1 MNGQNGW
8 YTDQQQQQY
17 AAYPAYPGQA
27 RPPQQQPNQQQAYS
41 DQHAQQT
48 SDPFTGEASPSTVD
62 QPQYQQMN
70 STAQSQRYQ
79 YGAGMSID
87 TSSFLAAPSYP
98 SSSGNYYG
106 QAQTVQ
112 QSPTTSGYANAPRR
126 ENVGSRCSNGMVQFH
141 QTQQSPYMQQQLAQ
155 QPYNGSGT
163 QAPWEYSN
171 TYAAAPQHRPS
182 LSAGPSRQQQ
192 QQQQQHQPSHQQ
204 YAYPQS
210 FASPSNQSTPQQPL
224 RAPDA
229 ASQYAMKSP
238 YAPSTGTRERLAM
251 SQSPISDV
259 FQSGGQPAG
268 RTFNLMAG
276 LERPTPNPPLRR
288 VSAQI
293 DSSHGDPFTG
303 QRGSFAS
310 AQTENL
316 TLSGHWNASSS
327 NGHGQSQQQWPAAPQ
342 TARPQQHPQNVGSS
356 STLASWNS
364 TKPYSNMQPSPVDS
378 DSFPHP
384 QRNPSI
390 GSSPHLSNNSHAN
403 QVEPVSQHRN
413 SVGASVAPAYNH
425 GGGVPQS
432 MLPGSYPAPLCS
444 SGSSLDAAWGLR
456 PSRAGTSTRAP
467 ASNEFMAPSQPMPHM
482 AEPGSPSLL
491 VARNHSLPSRQHAQP
506 PMHSLASSSSAS
518 STLEMAVSASP
529 KVSSLPPQPPLQAPI
544 KPATASSISTS
555 ALPTEKSKPKSVKRR
570 WKPKMNAEAGP
581 AMANAPLP
589 AAANLQSNRGFQAA
603 DGALPQY
610 ALPSELFARAPC
622 SQVMPPPPPTQSIA
636 PMGIR
641 RSKELQTP
649 SPPPPFAS
657 QTLSVQESPD
667 PLNLLSP
674 HAHFSL
680 WQQQH
685 SAPSPPPQP
694 YNPNRFAQHHHQHLT
709 PQQHDIAMV
718 RAQAG
723 NFSPSSKP
731 KDAAPA
737 DKPKRKR
744 TNKVKVE
751 QPAPTP
757 TFRLSIDDSSLPS
770 SFHAGVPQES
780 RPPKPKKPKKPKL
793 ENNDQPMPPQVT
805 VDISLPLPN
814 ADSPFYNGHSY
825 TSSAHDSHLE
835 QKETK
840 RKKKSKRKSK
850 SFSDLV
856 NEIVED
862 SDSGMDAEGSD
873 WDDLNI
879 LEHWD
884 AVPPNDAESLSEGP
898 KSSAK
903 MSNGPVKSSH
913 RKMPI
918 AKLQGLIEDLFEAD
932 DSLPDHDALQ
942 GMLPGQSLSAAA
954 DPFFEIIESHSSTGG
969 ESRSILVLRTAALQ
983 KLLKLI
989 VKCSRPQTEIAAL
1002 TARTQTATE
1011 SGLSTIPNADITR
1024 LLAILE
1030 RTARI
1035 GEDFDP
1041 FPSQVNRG
1049 AASEPASPTKPKKAR
1064 KLDRQGKSPS
1074 KIPEPVQTPD
1084 GNGGDL
1090 DAAHGATPV
1099 GDRDIG
1105 SADQELEKVNATF
1118 SVVDHAI
1125 LAAECSLGFLTG
1137 DVLPKQI
1144 LSEDHIRVCF
1154 EAVKTCLEKVILPFI
1169 EACSGSSATDPH
1181 PVLVALIDVLAPE
1194 KARKKKATAANAEE
1208 PTSST
1213 AIICRNNLSDLFAH
1227 LCSVLFFVQRMVR
1240 MPSIALSDSIVISA
1254 VYLALG
1260 PFFVLEPEAASGGAS
1275 SETAK
1280 AAARGRYALASLG
1293 GANSM
1298 KTLRLPA
1305 LNLLRSI
1312 FSKAPDQ
1319 RQWMIE
1325 EILTSLTKLTDMKKN
1340 RRQYSLRNGKG
1351 IHSINALLLQLIQ
1364 AASHGVASYAKS
1376 TADRLSKGKDADGE
1390 EDNNRIEM
1398 EEAEADSNRM
1408 QALEVVIE
1416 AFNATSGSDANDA
1429 REAEIAIWRRGL
1441 EGANQSARSIAGYL
1455 MQRIG
1460 QTKVAKSSQEMS
1472 YAYVVESLIQ
1482 DLLSA
1487 LFLPE
1492 WPAAA
1497 LMLSSF
1503 CRVFGTYLEDPKS
1516 HPDAKGVA
1524 LEQLSLVAARLRQS
1538 QLQLQPAPIK
1548 ALRSPNGE
1556 KSPQLGD
1563 RDPDNSALQRAEPQS
1578 PRKRPKWTMWDYL
1591 SMLRALREGDRYA
1604 IQEFVKAYK
1613 FISRFLVKAGSEDMS
1628 MEGALEFLLVQAEGD
1643 LATAWAKAEEDKQ
1656 ALSDSMDDTAV
1667 QIAKLQHFREELDA
1681 AMLTLSELDPTLGDT
1696 SLADFNSDE
1705 KMLEK
1710 ATDLSERVLVA
1721 SSSMISY
1728 NMLKDLLVEGLNNP
1742 IIANRSKAL
1751 RGIDRI
1757 AQVDPDLLDED
1768 AMRSAIEV
1776 RLRDSSNTVRESAV
1790 ALFGSYVLR
1799 KPQYIPKYYKQLA
1812 VRILDTGLSV
1822 RKRMVRLLKSLHEAT
1837 DDQHIRID
1845 ACARIVRCIN
1855 DEDTVVQDMAILT
1868 IGEMWLDLDV
1878 DARRLYTRRR
1888 GTPVQST
1895 PTPASAADATEA
1907 KDGDGEEPSKPAD
1920 ETNGRADGPRP
1931 TEEEPTE
1938 ETEADKKVTDTIEI
1952 IMAVADVI
1960 KERPSPL
1967 EEVFRRLFK
1976 DKSEAEAAELHAKL
1990 QKLGDSMIDS
2000 LVESSGASDVDTVK
2014 RIRIVQLLVSTNPAI
2029 LTISKAKLLLPYLKA
2044 AQTSE
2049 EVQIMDLLLR
2059 IFRSCLPHMPKTA
2072 LAFAESL
2079 EKSLRPL
2086 VNRPPPKAGLHL
2098 LQELIACYCAVITTH
2113 THNFKLL
2120 IQTLKACFVRV
2131 QAMRQMALKGQK
2143 VEDNKA
2149 WSTLMSLT
2157 ASLCEHANFDDIRK
2171 KHPETASDIAAL
2183 SKGPLIDAVSKALL
2197 DIHKTGSEAV
2207 RSVSLQNLG
2216 FIFRAYPTLMTQQSM
2231 TAMMDDIFAS
2241 GLLQDR
2247 ATLLKIIL
2255 DFLSADSSRR
2265 NPDNAVVNVGTGR
2278 RKPEKPDAGSVDM
2291 TILVGNT
2298 ETFAD
2303 TGVGSAMMQRYSED
2317 VLKATLEISNPSLQ
2331 RTAIDI
2337 LRFTVLQGLS
2347 HPIQCVPYLV
2357 SLETLED
2364 RKIRSRAMELHS
2376 HLASKHASLVHARFL
2391 DTARS
2396 AFSFQLQQTS
2406 AQALRGFRV
2415 DSMPTA
2421 VLGAWYSLLR
2431 DRRATRLDFLKQ
2443 IVKALD
2449 VNTAA
2454 SECDMQEVLFTRF
2467 MADNLATLD
2476 YKTMEE
2482 LFIVIGELRSIL
2494 AVSGMQV
2501 LYMIQPHLPKQ
2512 EAPVGAPVST
2522 PLPPMDGTQTPPPP
2536 PGVGA
2541 VPGNDLISP
2550 FGMSR
2555 NPWLSGEWQLQLASD
2570 GPQSFSGTVDPTQIF
2585 GQPPPFAAMDGDAAL
2600 SSTSQ
2605 PTNPSSGTKDDEAAA
2620 AGSKTQ
2626 VDPVTMAHMS
2636 IISGTALLLRNHLK
2650 QLYGLSEARC
2660 AKFNP
2665 SKKQSAGADKP
2676 ATMRALSDPMQAALD
2691 LGAMPFG
2698 LEEVKNDE
2706 DAQKQMLAY
2715 AAMVENEGTMMEPED
2730 PDALDDL
2737 AL

>member
-1 MNGQNGW
+1 M
-8 YTDQQQQQY
+8 
-17 AAYPAYPGQA
+17 
-27 RPPQQQPNQQQAYS
+27 R
-41 DQHAQQT
+41 
-48 SDPFTGEASPSTVD
+48 
-62 QPQYQQMN
+62 
-70 STAQSQRYQ
+70 QSEE
-79 YGAGMSID
+79 
-87 TSSFLAAPSYP
+87 
-98 SSSGNYYG
+98 
-106 QAQTVQ
+106 
-112 QSPTTSGYANAPRR
+112 PTT
-126 ENVGSRCSNGMVQFH
+126 
-141 QTQQSPYMQQQLAQ
+141 
-155 QPYNGSGT
+155 
-163 QAPWEYSN
+163 
-171 TYAAAPQHRPS
+171 
-182 LSAGPSRQQQ
+182 
-192 QQQQQHQPSHQQ
+192 
-204 YAYPQS
+204 
-210 FASPSNQSTPQQPL
+210 
-224 RAPDA
+224 
-229 ASQYAMKSP
+229 
-238 YAPSTGTRERLAM
+238 
-251 SQSPISDV
+251 
-259 FQSGGQPAG
+259 
-268 RTFNLMAG
+268 
-276 LERPTPNPPLRR
+276 
-288 VSAQI
+288 
-293 DSSHGDPFTG
+293 
-303 QRGSFAS
+303 
-310 AQTENL
+310 
-316 TLSGHWNASSS
+316 
-327 NGHGQSQQQWPAAPQ
+327 
-342 TARPQQHPQNVGSS
+342 
-356 STLASWNS
+356 
-364 TKPYSNMQPSPVDS
+364 
-378 DSFPHP
+378 
-384 QRNPSI
+384 
-390 GSSPHLSNNSHAN
+390 
-403 QVEPVSQHRN
+403 
-413 SVGASVAPAYNH
+413 
-425 GGGVPQS
+425 
-432 MLPGSYPAPLCS
+432 
-444 SGSSLDAAWGLR
+444 
-456 PSRAGTSTRAP
+456 
-467 ASNEFMAPSQPMPHM
+467 
-482 AEPGSPSLL
+482 
-491 VARNHSLPSRQHAQP
+491 
-506 PMHSLASSSSAS
+506 
-518 STLEMAVSASP
+518 
-529 KVSSLPPQPPLQAPI
+529 
-544 KPATASSISTS
+544 
-555 ALPTEKSKPKSVKRR
+555 
-570 WKPKMNAEAGP
+570 
-581 AMANAPLP
+581 
-589 AAANLQSNRGFQAA
+589 
-603 DGALPQY
+603 
-610 ALPSELFARAPC
+610 
-622 SQVMPPPPPTQSIA
+622 PPPPPA
-636 PMGIR
+636 
-641 RSKELQTP
+641 
-649 SPPPPFAS
+649 A

-674 HAHFSL
+674 NGHLSL
-680 WQQQH
+680 WQQP
-685 SAPSPPPQP
+685 SASSLPSQS
-694 YNPNRFAQHHHQHLT
+694 YSANGFAHPHQQLT
-709 PQQHDIAMV
+709 SQQHDIAMA
-718 RAQAG
+718 RAQAA
-723 NFSPSSKP
+723 NSASTSKR
-731 KDAAPA
+731 KDAAPT

-744 TNKVKVE
+744 TKKVKEE
-751 QPAPTP
+751 QQQAPTP
-757 TFRLSIDDSSLPS
+757 TFQLSIDGASTTNTFDGSMP
-770 SFHAGVPQES
+770 PEI
-780 RPPKPKKPKKPKL
+780 RPPKPKKAKKPKP
-793 ENNDQPMPPQVT
+793 ENGDHSMLPQVT
-805 VDISLPLPN
+805 VEIPLPVSS
-814 ADSPFYNGHSY
+814 ADDPFYNAHSFA
-825 TSSAHDSHLE
+825 SSAHHSPSEH
-835 QKETK
+835 KEAK
-840 RKKKSKRKSK
+840 RKKKRKRNRK

-879 LEHWD
+879 LEAWD
-884 AVPPNDAESLSEGP
+884 APVADEAEAVSEGP
-898 KSSAK
+898 KSLAK

-932 DSLPDHDALQ
+932 DSLPDRDSLQ
-942 GMLPGQSLSAAA
+942 DMLPAQSLSSAA
-954 DPFFEIIESHSSTGG
+954 DQFFEIIESPSSTGG

-989 VKCSRPQTEIAAL
+989 VKCSRPHTEIAAL

-1030 RTARI
+1030 RTARV
-1035 GEDFDP
+1035 GEYLVP
-1041 FPSQVNRG
+1041 FPSQVNRA
-1049 AASEPASPTKPKKAR
+1049 AASEPTSPTKPKKGR
-1064 KLDRQGKSPS
+1064 KIDRQGKSPS
-1074 KIPEPVQTPD
+1074 KTPEPAQTPNGDNAD
-1084 GNGGDL
+1084 GNAAQGG
-1090 DAAHGATPV
+1090 TPND
-1099 GDRDIG
+1099 DRDLG
-1105 SADQELEKVNATF
+1105 SADEELEKINASF
-1118 SVVDHAI
+1118 AVIDHAI
-1125 LAAECSLGFLTG
+1125 LAAECILGFLTG

-1154 EAVKTCLEKVILPFI
+1154 EAVKTCLEKIILPFI
-1169 EACSGSSATDPH
+1169 EACSGSSATAPH
-1181 PVLVALIDVLAPE
+1181 PLLVALIDVLAPQ
-1194 KARKKKATAANAEE
+1194 KARKKKAAAATAEE
-1208 PTSST
+1208 STSST
-1213 AIICRNNLSDLFAH
+1213 AIICRNTLSDLFAH
-1227 LCSVLFFVQRMVR
+1227 LCSALFFVQRMVR

-1260 PFFVLEPEAASGGAS
+1260 PFFVLEPEATSGSAS

-1280 AAARGRYALASLG
+1280 AAARGRSALASLG

-1312 FSKAPDQ
+1312 FAKAPDQ

-1376 TADRLSKGKDADGE
+1376 TADRLSKGKDADADKE
-1390 EDNNRIEM
+1390 NNGIDM
-1398 EEAEADSNRM
+1398 ADAEADPSRM
-1408 QALEVVIE
+1408 QTLEVVID
-1416 AFNATSGSDANDA
+1416 AFNATAGSDTNDA

-1472 YAYVVESLIQ
+1472 YAYVIESLIQ

-1497 LMLSSF
+1497 LTLSSF

-1524 LEQLSLVAARLRQS
+1524 LEQISLVAARLRQS
-1538 QLQLQPAPIK
+1538 QLQLQPAPTK
-1548 ALRSPNGE
+1548 SSRSPNGQQ
-1556 KSPQLGD
+1556 SPQSGD
-1563 RDPDNSALQRAEPQS
+1563 GDSHSFALKRAEPQS
-1578 PRKRPKWTMWDYL
+1578 PSKRSKWTTWDYL

-1604 IQEFVKAYK
+1604 IQEFVNAYK
-1613 FISRFLVKAGSEDMS
+1613 FISRFLAKAGSEDMS

-1643 LATAWAKAEEDKQ
+1643 LATAWAKAQEDKQ
-1656 ALSDSMDDTAV
+1656 VLADSEADTAV

-1681 AMLTLSELDPTLGDT
+1681 AMLTLSELDATLGDT
-1696 SLADFNSDE
+1696 SLAAFTSDE

-1710 ATDLSERVLVA
+1710 ATDLSERVLIA

-1728 NMLKDLLVEGLNNP
+1728 NVLKDLLVEGLNNA

-1776 RLRDSSNTVRESAV
+1776 RLRDSSNTVRDSAV

-1799 KPQYIPKYYKQLA
+1799 KPQHIPKYYQQLA

-1837 DDQHIRID
+1837 DDQRIRID

-1855 DEDTVVQDMAILT
+1855 DEDTVVQDMAVLT
-1868 IGEMWLDLDV
+1868 IGEMWLDMDI

-1888 GTPVQST
+1888 GTPLQST
-1895 PTPASAADATEA
+1895 PTPAPPADATEA
-1907 KDGDGEEPSKPAD
+1907 KEGDAEASHKPAEDVHAGGNDAQPLDGEPV
-1920 ETNGRADGPRP
+1920 
-1931 TEEEPTE
+1931 E
-1938 ETEADKKVTDTIEI
+1938 ETEADKKVADTIEI

-1967 EEVFRRLFK
+1967 EEMFRRLFK

-2000 LVESSGASDVDTVK
+2000 LVEGSGASNVDTVK
-2014 RIRIVQLLVSTNPAI
+2014 RIRIVQLLVTTNPAI

-2049 EVQIMDLLLR
+2049 EMQIMDLLLK

-2086 VNRPPPKAGLHL
+2086 VNRPPPRAGLHL

-2120 IQTLKACFVRV
+2120 IQTLKACFIRV

-2143 VEDNKA
+2143 IEDNKA
-2149 WSTLMSLT
+2149 WMTLMSLT
-2157 ASLCEHANFDDIRK
+2157 ASLCEHADFDEIRK
-2171 KHPETASDIAAL
+2171 KHPEMAREIDTL
-2183 SKGPLIDAVSKALL
+2183 SKGPLVDTVSKALL
-2197 DIHKTGSEAV
+2197 DIHKTGSETV
-2207 RSVSLQNLG
+2207 RSISLQNLG
-2216 FIFRAYPTLMTQQSM
+2216 FIFRAHPTLMTRPSM
-2231 TAMMDDIFAS
+2231 TATMDDIFAS
-2241 GLLQDR
+2241 GSLQDR

-2255 DFLSADSSRR
+2255 DFLSADSLRR

-2278 RKPEKPDAGSVDM
+2278 RKPENPDAGSVDM

-2317 VLKATLEISNPSLQ
+2317 VLKATLEVSNPSLQ

-2396 AFSFQLQQTS
+2396 AFLFQLQQSS
-2406 AQALRGFRV
+2406 AQALRGYRV

-2454 SECDMQEVLFTRF
+2454 SKCDMQELLFARF

-2501 LYMIQPHLPKQ
+2501 LYMIQPHLPNQ
-2512 EAPVGAPVST
+2512 DMAVGPSVST
-2522 PLPPMDGTQTPPPP
+2522 PPMDDARTPPPP
-2536 PGVGA
+2536 GTGVIPGG
-2541 VPGNDLISP
+2541 DLISP

-2555 NPWLSGEWQLQLASD
+2555 NPWLSGEWQLQLASE

-2585 GQPPPFAAMDGDAAL
+2585 GQPQPFPAVNGDAAQG
-2600 SSTSQ
+2600 SSSSATQ
-2605 PTNPSSGTKDDEAAA
+2605 PS
-2620 AGSKTQ
+2620 GSKDVEDDAAVGSKSQ
-2626 VDPVTMAHMS
+2626 VDPITIARMS
-2636 IISGTALLLRNHLK
+2636 VISGTALLLRNHLK

-2691 LGAMPFG
+2691 IGAMPFG
-2698 LEEVKNDE
+2698 LEEVKTEE
-2706 DAQKQMLAY
+2706 DAQKQMMTY

-2730 PDALDDL
+2730 ADALDDL

>member
-1 MNGQNGW
+1 MARAQ
-8 YTDQQQQQY
+8 
-17 AAYPAYPGQA
+17 AA
-27 RPPQQQPNQQQAYS
+27 N
-41 DQHAQQT
+41 
-48 SDPFTGEASPSTVD
+48 
-62 QPQYQQMN
+62 
-70 STAQSQRYQ
+70 
-79 YGAGMSID
+79 
-87 TSSFLAAPSYP
+87 AAPS
-98 SSSGNYYG
+98 SK
-106 QAQTVQ
+106 
-112 QSPTTSGYANAPRR
+112 RK
-126 ENVGSRCSNGMVQFH
+126 
-141 QTQQSPYMQQQLAQ
+141 
-155 QPYNGSGT
+155 
-163 QAPWEYSN
+163 
-171 TYAAAPQHRPS
+171 
-182 LSAGPSRQQQ
+182 
-192 QQQQQHQPSHQQ
+192 
-204 YAYPQS
+204 
-210 FASPSNQSTPQQPL
+210 
-224 RAPDA
+224 D
-229 ASQYAMKSP
+229 
-238 YAPSTGTRERLAM
+238 
-251 SQSPISDV
+251 
-259 FQSGGQPAG
+259 
-268 RTFNLMAG
+268 
-276 LERPTPNPPLRR
+276 
-288 VSAQI
+288 
-293 DSSHGDPFTG
+293 
-303 QRGSFAS
+303 
-310 AQTENL
+310 
-316 TLSGHWNASSS
+316 
-327 NGHGQSQQQWPAAPQ
+327 
-342 TARPQQHPQNVGSS
+342 
-356 STLASWNS
+356 
-364 TKPYSNMQPSPVDS
+364 
-378 DSFPHP
+378 
-384 QRNPSI
+384 
-390 GSSPHLSNNSHAN
+390 
-403 QVEPVSQHRN
+403 
-413 SVGASVAPAYNH
+413 
-425 GGGVPQS
+425 
-432 MLPGSYPAPLCS
+432 
-444 SGSSLDAAWGLR
+444 
-456 PSRAGTSTRAP
+456 
-467 ASNEFMAPSQPMPHM
+467 
-482 AEPGSPSLL
+482 
-491 VARNHSLPSRQHAQP
+491 
-506 PMHSLASSSSAS
+506 
-518 STLEMAVSASP
+518 
-529 KVSSLPPQPPLQAPI
+529 
-544 KPATASSISTS
+544 TAS
-555 ALPTEKSKPKSVKRR
+555 
-570 WKPKMNAEAGP
+570 
-581 AMANAPLP
+581 
-589 AAANLQSNRGFQAA
+589 
-603 DGALPQY
+603 
-610 ALPSELFARAPC
+610 
-622 SQVMPPPPPTQSIA
+622 
-636 PMGIR
+636 
-641 RSKELQTP
+641 
-649 SPPPPFAS
+649 
-657 QTLSVQESPD
+657 
-667 PLNLLSP
+667 
-674 HAHFSL
+674 
-680 WQQQH
+680 
-685 SAPSPPPQP
+685 
-694 YNPNRFAQHHHQHLT
+694 
-709 PQQHDIAMV
+709 
-718 RAQAG
+718 
-723 NFSPSSKP
+723 
-731 KDAAPA
+731 A

-744 TNKVKVE
+744 SKKLKEE
-751 QPAPTP
+751 QPPPTP
-757 TFRLSIDDSSLPS
+757 TFQLSVDNSSMS
-770 SFHAGVPQES
+770 STFDGSAPQEA
-780 RPPKPKKPKKPKL
+780 RPSKRKKPKKLKL
-793 ENNDQPMPPQVT
+793 ENGNQPIQPQVT
-805 VDISLPLPN
+805 VEIPLPVPN
-814 ADSPFYNGHSY
+814 ADSPFYGGPSY
-825 TSSAHDSHLE
+825 ASSGLDAPSE
-835 QKETK
+835 QKEAK
-840 RKKKSKRKSK
+840 RKKKRKRNRK

-862 SDSGMDAEGSD
+862 SDSGIDAEGSD

-879 LEHWD
+879 LETWD
-884 AVPPNDAESLSEGP
+884 APVPNEAEPVSEGP
-898 KSSAK
+898 KSLAK
-903 MSNGPVKSSH
+903 MSNGPVKSSQ
-913 RKMPI
+913 RKIPI

-932 DSLPDHDALQ
+932 DSLPDRDSLQ
-942 GMLPGQSLSAAA
+942 DMLPGQSLSSAA
-954 DPFFEIIESHSSTGG
+954 DQFFEIIESPSSTGG

-989 VKCSRPQTEIAAL
+989 VKCSRPHNEIAAL

-1011 SGLSTIPNADITR
+1011 SGLSTTPNPDITR

-1030 RTARI
+1030 RTARVA
-1035 GEDFDP
+1035 EYLDP
-1041 FPSQVNRG
+1041 FPSQVNRV
-1049 AASEPASPTKPKKAR
+1049 AASEPASPTKPKKGR

-1074 KIPEPVQTPD
+1074 KTPEPVQTPD
-1084 GNGGDL
+1084 RNDADG
-1090 DAAHGATPV
+1090 DAAQDGTPV
-1099 GDRDIG
+1099 GGRELG
-1105 SADQELEKVNATF
+1105 FADEDLEKINATF
-1118 SVVDHAI
+1118 AVVDHAV

-1169 EACSGSSATDPH
+1169 EACSGSSATAPH
-1181 PVLVALIDVLAPE
+1181 PVLVALIDVLAPQ
-1194 KARKKKATAANAEE
+1194 KARKKKAAVAAAEE
-1208 PTSST
+1208 STSST
-1213 AIICRNNLSDLFAH
+1213 AIICRNTLSDLFSH
-1227 LCSVLFFVQRMVR
+1227 LCSALFFVQRMVR
-1240 MPSIALSDSIVISA
+1240 MPCIALSDSIVISA

-1280 AAARGRYALASLG
+1280 AAARGRSALASLG

-1312 FSKAPDQ
+1312 FAKAPDQ

-1376 TADRLSKGKDADGE
+1376 TAERLSKGKDVDGDDENNGIDMADA
-1390 EDNNRIEM
+1390 ED
-1398 EEAEADSNRM
+1398 DPNRM
-1408 QALEVVIE
+1408 QTLEVVIE
-1416 AFNATSGSDANDA
+1416 AFNATAGSDTNDA
-1429 REAEIAIWRRGL
+1429 REAKIAIWRRGL

-1472 YAYVVESLIQ
+1472 YAYVIESLIQ

-1538 QLQLQPAPIK
+1538 QLQLQLQPASTNAP
-1548 ALRSPNGE
+1548 RSPNGGQ
-1556 KSPQLGD
+1556 SPQPGD
-1563 RDPDNSALQRAEPQS
+1563 NGSNGPALKTAEPQS
-1578 PRKRPKWTMWDYL
+1578 PSKRPKWTTWDYT

-1604 IQEFVKAYK
+1604 IQEFVNAYK
-1613 FISRFLVKAGSEDMS
+1613 FISRFLAKAGSEDMS

-1643 LATAWAKAEEDKQ
+1643 LATAWAKAEEEKQ
-1656 ALSDSMDDTAV
+1656 ALSDSEDDTAV

-1696 SLADFNSDE
+1696 SLAAFTSDE

-1710 ATDLSERVLVA
+1710 ATDLSERLLIA

-1728 NMLKDLLVEGLNNP
+1728 NVLKDLLVEGLNNP

-1776 RLRDSSNTVRESAV
+1776 RLRDSSNTVRDSAV

-1799 KPQYIPKYYKQLA
+1799 KPQHIPKYYKQLA

-1822 RKRMVRLLKSLHEAT
+1822 RKRMVRLLKSMHEAT
-1837 DDQHIRID
+1837 DDQTIRID

-1855 DEDTVVQDMAILT
+1855 DEDTVVQDMAVLT
-1868 IGEMWLDLDV
+1868 IGEMWLDMDI
-1878 DARRLYTRRR
+1878 DTRRLYTRRR
-1888 GTPVQST
+1888 DTPLQST
-1895 PTPASAADATEA
+1895 PTPAPPAGAIEAENGDPEAPHKTAEDASAGSDDAQPM
-1907 KDGDGEEPSKPAD
+1907 DEEPI
-1920 ETNGRADGPRP
+1920 
-1931 TEEEPTE
+1931 E
-1938 ETEADKKVTDTIEI
+1938 ETEADKKVADTIEI

-1967 EEVFRRLFK
+1967 EEMFRRLFK

-2000 LVESSGASDVDTVK
+2000 LVEGSGASNVDTVK

-2113 THNFKLL
+2113 THNFRLL

-2143 VEDNKA
+2143 IEANKA
-2149 WSTLMSLT
+2149 WNTLMSLT
-2157 ASLCEHANFDDIRK
+2157 ASLCEHANFDEIRK
-2171 KHPETASDIAAL
+2171 KHPETTPEIDAL
-2183 SKGPLIDAVSKALL
+2183 SKGPLVDAVSKALL
-2197 DIHKTGSEAV
+2197 DIHKTGSEVV
-2207 RSVSLQNLG
+2207 RSMALQNLG
-2216 FIFRAYPTLMTQQSM
+2216 FIFRAHPTLMTQQSM

-2255 DFLSADSSRR
+2255 DFLSADSLRR

-2278 RKPEKPDAGSVDM
+2278 RKPENPDAGSVDM

-2317 VLKATLEISNPSLQ
+2317 VLKATLEVSNPPLQ

-2396 AFSFQLQQTS
+2396 AFRFQLQQTC
-2406 AQALRGFRV
+2406 AQALRGYHV

-2454 SECDMQEVLFTRF
+2454 SECDMQEVLFARF

-2512 EAPVGAPVST
+2512 DMPVGPSAGT
-2522 PLPPMDGTQTPPPP
+2522 PPMDGARTPPPP
-2536 PGVGA
+2536 GTGALPGG
-2541 VPGNDLISP
+2541 DLISP

-2585 GQPPPFAAMDGDAAL
+2585 GQPPPVTAVNADPVR
-2600 SSTSQ
+2600 SSSQSTSQ
-2605 PTNPSSGTKDDEAAA
+2605 PSGSKDAEEDAA
-2620 AGSKTQ
+2620 AGSKAQ
-2626 VDPVTMAHMS
+2626 VDPMTIARMS
-2636 IISGTALLLRNHLK
+2636 MISGIALLLRNHLK

-2691 LGAMPFG
+2691 LSAMPFG
-2698 LEEVKNDE
+2698 LEEMKNEDE
-2706 DAQKQMLAY
+2706 AQKQMLAY